1 MVTQTRIRRLR
12 DVFRCEGNELLDA
25 QVASLSVL
33 YEDLRVEMT
42 GIAARSLPVLDVLEP
57 EKEFLDRPEL
67 IGNFRQL
74 YFMRRSIA
82 TVTEFAET
90 LRLLHR
96 NPRWTAFV
104 EALRPDSREYA
115 TETLAS
121 AIAFFAHKEP
131 LIKKIRNDI
140 GGHFGQKT
148 ARSALSFIAAESI
161 GKMEIVTKGDDSDIR
176 LNFATEIAASA
187 LLKHLPGQNI
197 DAFKDLLTDTIIGG
211 YRHAT
216 RSVQIICGI
225 WLWQRFGH

>member
-1 MVTQTRIRRLR
+1 MSCLTPK
-12 DVFRCEGNELLDA
+12 
-25 QVASLSVL
+25 VASLSVL

-42 GIAARSLPVLDVLEP
+42 GIAARSLPVLEYVLEP
-57 EKEFLDRPEL
+57 RERIP
-67 IGNFRQL
+67 RQTRT
-74 YFMRRSIA
+74 YRQFP
-82 TVTEFAET
+82 TVVFHAAVN
-90 LRLLHR
+90 RHR
-96 NPRWTAFV
+96 NGVCGDTSVASSESTVDGFCQ
-104 EALRPDSREYA
+104 ALRPDSREYA